1 MLNLQSRLDFV
12 CRYEVLIG
20 NVVAWWDGN
29 GIELTVPCAM
39 TTMERVSAGWWGPI
53 IERICP
59 PETDLLLGTTP
70 NQAILYIHAI
80 MPLQEK
86 HDLITDNVA
95 AYRNEQISSSILF
108 LVYVIVLN

>member
-1 MLNLQSRLDFV
+1 
-12 CRYEVLIG
+12 
-20 NVVAWWDGN
+20 
-29 GIELTVPCAM
+29 
-39 TTMERVSAGWWGPI
+39 
-53 IERICP
+53 
-59 PETDLLLGTTP
+59 
-70 NQAILYIHAI
+70 